1 MIDEIHK
8 LLDALKLRHSRR
20 TIEDVLKRAQKKKP
34 QPSYSGFLLKLLQDE
49 YADKRNRMIANR
61 IKSSGLREF
70 WTLET
75 FPWELQPCLAKS
87 RRAIQ
92 ELAELDFI
100 SRGESVV
107 FTGLPSA
114 GKSGLAS
121 GIVMKA
127 LFAGRSAMARS
138 AQDLFEALG
147 ASLADRSTKRLL
159 QRLSRQDVLLIEEF
173 GYVNPPSQV
182 QVNNFFRLMD
192 NRCSRKSTIITTNLG
207 FQEWGKFLANGP
219 LTAALL
225 SRLMQNCHVFAFPPN
240 AANLRDPKLK
250 LPARATRP
258 PILDAIV

>member
-8 LLDALKLRHSRR
+8 LLDALQLRHSRR
-20 TIEDVLKRAQKKKP
+20 TIEDVLKIAQKKT
-34 QPSYSGFLLKLLQDE
+34 QPSYSSFLLKLLQDE
-49 YADKRNRMIANR
+49 HSDKRNRMIANR
-61 IKSSGLREF
+61 IKNSGLKEC

-87 RRAIQ
+87 RRAIL
-92 ELAELDFI
+92 ELAELDFV

-107 FTGLPSA
+107 FTGVPSA

-121 GIVMKA
+121 GIIMKA
-127 LFAGRSAMARS
+127 LFAGRSAIAHS

-147 ASLADRSTKRLL
+147 ASLADRTTKLLL

-173 GYVNPPSQV
+173 GYVNAPTQV

-225 SRLMQNCHVFAFPPN
+225 SRLMQNCQVFAFPPN
-240 AANLRDPKLK
+240 AVNLRDPKFK
-250 LPARATRP
+250 LSARAPRP
-258 PILDAIV
+258 AIFDAIV